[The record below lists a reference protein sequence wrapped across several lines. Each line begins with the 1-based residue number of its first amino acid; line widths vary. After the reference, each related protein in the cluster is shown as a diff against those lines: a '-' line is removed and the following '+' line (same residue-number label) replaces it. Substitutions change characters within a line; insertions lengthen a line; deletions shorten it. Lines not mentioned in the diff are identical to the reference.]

1 MERSEII
8 KQLKQYFKISEL
20 VCPHILYRFHEN
32 TAWMFLSTQLLH
44 TLLVLRT
51 EIINKP
57 FIINTKSSTQRGK
70 RCNMCSMVRQKN
82 LAYESAHC
90 NGFGVDITVDG
101 MSAEDAR
108 EIIKQNEGKLPYPIR
123 LEEDVNWL
131 HVDCYDPCNGNKINT
146 FKS

>member
-1 MERSEII
+1 MERSTII
-8 KQLKQYFKISEL
+8 EQLKRYFKISEL
-20 VCPHILYRFHEN
+20 VCPHIFYRFGD

-70 RCNMCSMVRQKN
+70 RCNMCPMVRQKN

-101 MSAEDAR
+101 MSAEEAR
-108 EIIKQNEGKLPYPIR
+108 NIIKQNEDKLPYPIR
-123 LEEDVNWL
+123 LEEDVTWL